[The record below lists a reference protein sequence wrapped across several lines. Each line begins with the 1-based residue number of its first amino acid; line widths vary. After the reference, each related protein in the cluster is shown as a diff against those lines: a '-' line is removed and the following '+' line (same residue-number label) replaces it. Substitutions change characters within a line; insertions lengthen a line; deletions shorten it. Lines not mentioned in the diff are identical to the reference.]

1 MKFNKNGVAKV
12 FKPKHIGLLPHNRNM
27 IMIEDVHFGVSGM
40 NMNDD
45 RRKILN
51 TLSQA
56 RHNNTRITILGSPSQ
71 GKSMLSETIH
81 HMVRN
86 QINQD

>member
-27 IMIEDVHFGVSGM
+27 IMIEDVHCM
-40 NMNDD
+40 NMND

-51 TLSQA
+51 ALSQA
-56 RHNNTRITILGSPSQ
+56 RHNNTRITILGSPS
-71 GKSMLSETIH
+71 
-81 HMVRN
+81 
-86 QINQD
+86 